1 MKRILLALIMMC
13 GFALAEGS
21 VLNFRNFFIPLPD
34 SYETTRQS
42 GIWAFDN
49 SVKIEIIEDVFA
61 GTEDNPIFHTNQ
73 WPALD
78 LFPID
83 ATFTLP
89 NVESYY
95 RENISETSYYP
106 DFIKVQYLDL
116 NNLNTIDDIL
126 TDAATNNIFGGHST
140 SGHATNHNFE
150 LLPLFKTN
158 GVYVKPVKI
167 SFQYGSNN
175 ATAQGINFVTLD
187 NSSIARFESLYWG
200 DNPSAENLNK
210 VMNIYK
216 NIYSADP
223 IQDDDYVDDNYVN
236 GWITFTVSSSGN
248 NNTNQFS
255 NSVYVRESQKIT
267 LETRYAQFSD
277 FTSDVDVEILVH
289 PQGSSEYKLLKKKLY
304 DNQTISTEPIEIN
317 GPCRVRFGLWGSE
330 NSQIYD
336 YEWLARLEQTEQS
349 VAQETLELLQTIAA
363 QSITNVTTITT
374 TNTITNTVGYTLSEV
389 ADMRVGS
396 QMLTVSNGNA
406 KIRMFV
412 DESSDL
418 TSTWSNT
425 QHVLELDIPADADT
439 KFYRFRMD

>member
-1 MKRILLALIMMC
+1 MMT

-34 SYETTRQS
+34 SYETTGQS
-42 GIWAFDN
+42 YIWAIDN
-49 SVKIEIIEDVFA
+49 SVKIEIIEEFSND
-61 GTEDNPIFHTNQ
+61 ENNRIYTNQ
-73 WPALD
+73 WPALE
-78 LFPID
+78 LFPAD
-83 ATFTLP
+83 AIFTIP
-89 NVESYY
+89 NVESNY
-95 RENISETSYYP
+95 RNEISVTSSYP
-106 DFIKVQYLDL
+106 DFIPTQYLDL

-126 TDAATNNIFGGHST
+126 TDAATNNPYGSVLST
-140 SGHATNHNFE
+140 NYDFE

-187 NSSIARFESLYWG
+187 NSSIALFNSLCWG
-200 DNPSAENLNK
+200 DNPSDENLNK

-216 NIYSADP
+216 NIYSVDP

-236 GWITFTVSSSGN
+236 GWITFTVSSGGN
-248 NNTNQFS
+248 NNTNNLS

-267 LETRYAQFSD
+267 LETRYATFSD
-277 FTSDVDVEILVH
+277 FTSLVDFQILVQ
-289 PQGSSEYKLLKKKLY
+289 PQGHSEYKLLRKTL
-304 DNQTISTEPIEIN
+304 NNNETISTEPIEIN
-317 GPCRVRFGLWGSE
+317 GPCRVRFRLSGSQ

-363 QSITNVTTITT
+363 QSVTNVTTITT
-374 TNTITNTVGYTLSEV
+374 TNTITNAVGYTLSEV

-396 QMLTVSNGNA
+396 QMLSVSNGNA

-425 QHVLELDIPADADT
+425 HHVLELDIPADADT